1 LENNANFISII
12 VYNVE
17 IDFDKDNRLN
27 DFIEIRKNKLA
38 YIGKSDDTIF
48 SIVLFDIY
56 NDFKNMKVRLFQFDL
71 EEHKIET
78 EFESFLYND
87 YLAISSTVSNKNTF
101 SGSQYSIFVLFGY
114 VNGTDDTIDI
124 NKYFN
129 KEITNQ
135 NNLVSVLTE
144 NAIIDNNIFGYEILN
159 DQIKLVHIP
168 DHLIFCNND
177 NNIRLENGD
186 ILQRNYNLE
195 INSGLSDDNYLE
207 YQIMI
212 IEADYD
218 AFNNHSNDIKN
229 YTKEGVEFIDEKD
242 YYNRTSLYGRTNKLT
257 LSYNTTTQ
265 NNDIEEEYSENQI
278 INESFNYNEEAY
290 NHMLEQLKQYDP
302 EKNKSIYYNT
312 EDMNFEISTK
322 ENEKKELIGKSIR
335 DNLTIIDIDK
345 CEDVLRA
352 HYEINDNISLIFL
365 KTENIN
371 SNPSEKNVQYEIYE
385 ALNKTRL
392 NLSLCS
398 EVDIN
403 LYFPIELNHETQ
415 KLYEDLNK
423 QGYDLFNIND
433 KFYQDICTPY
443 KSQNGTDILLS
454 DRINDIYSKNNN
466 LTTCQQNCEYSNYL
480 PETKLLKCK
489 CNVNI
494 EPIDYKNQ
502 QKFSPK
508 KIYESFYDVLKY
520 SNYKMLKC
528 YKLILNNKTIFSNI
542 GSIIVFAFF
551 AIYFFLSFFFICIGI
566 SSLQKNITKLLFDN
580 PKQKIQSS
588 KNLLEDNHNINNQ
601 IKPQNKNKNKKNSK
615 KNQLNFFLQKRS
627 IIKQNQVIK
636 K

>member
-1 LENNANFISII
+1 
-12 VYNVE
+12 
-17 IDFDKDNRLN
+17 
-27 DFIEIRKNKLA
+27 
-38 YIGKSDDTIF
+38 
-48 SIVLFDIY
+48 
-56 NDFKNMKVRLFQFDL
+56 
-71 EEHKIET
+71 
-78 EFESFLYND
+78 
-87 YLAISSTVSNKNTF
+87 
-101 SGSQYSIFVLFGY
+101 
-114 VNGTDDTIDI
+114 
-124 NKYFN
+124 
-129 KEITNQ
+129 
-135 NNLVSVLTE
+135 
-144 NAIIDNNIFGYEILN
+144 
-159 DQIKLVHIP
+159 
-168 DHLIFCNND
+168 
-177 NNIRLENGD
+177 
-186 ILQRNYNLE
+186 
-195 INSGLSDDNYLE
+195 
-207 YQIMI
+207 MI

-312 EDMNFEISTK
+312 EDMSFEISTI

-365 KTENIN
+365 KSENIN

-398 EVDIN
+398 EVNIN

-466 LTTCQQNCEYSNYL
+466 LTTCQQNCEYSYYL

-502 QKFSPK
+502 QNFSAK

-542 GSIIVFAFF
+542 GSIVVFSFF

-566 SSLQKNITKLLFDN
+566 SSLQKNVTKLLFDN
-580 PKQKIQSS
+580 PK
-588 KNLLEDNHNINNQ
+588 
-601 IKPQNKNKNKKNSK
+601 
-615 KNQLNFFLQKRS
+615 
-627 IIKQNQVIK
+627 
-636 K
+636 

>member
-1 LENNANFISII
+1 
-12 VYNVE
+12 
-17 IDFDKDNRLN
+17 
-27 DFIEIRKNKLA
+27 
-38 YIGKSDDTIF
+38 
-48 SIVLFDIY
+48 
-56 NDFKNMKVRLFQFDL
+56 
-71 EEHKIET
+71 
-78 EFESFLYND
+78 
-87 YLAISSTVSNKNTF
+87 
-101 SGSQYSIFVLFGY
+101 
-114 VNGTDDTIDI
+114 
-124 NKYFN
+124 
-129 KEITNQ
+129 
-135 NNLVSVLTE
+135 
-144 NAIIDNNIFGYEILN
+144 
-159 DQIKLVHIP
+159 
-168 DHLIFCNND
+168 
-177 NNIRLENGD
+177 
-186 ILQRNYNLE
+186 
-195 INSGLSDDNYLE
+195 
-207 YQIMI
+207 
-212 IEADYD
+212 
-218 AFNNHSNDIKN
+218 
-229 YTKEGVEFIDEKD
+229 
-242 YYNRTSLYGRTNKLT
+242 
-257 LSYNTTTQ
+257 
-265 NNDIEEEYSENQI
+265 
-278 INESFNYNEEAY
+278 
-290 NHMLEQLKQYDP
+290 MLKQLKQYDP

-312 EDMNFEISTK
+312 EDMSFEISTI

-365 KTENIN
+365 KSENIN

-403 LYFPIELNHETQ
+403 LYFPIELNNETQ

-566 SSLQKNITKLLFDN
+566 SS
-580 PKQKIQSS
+580 
-588 KNLLEDNHNINNQ
+588 
-601 IKPQNKNKNKKNSK
+601 
-615 KNQLNFFLQKRS
+615 
-627 IIKQNQVIK
+627 
-636 K
+636 